1 MFELRVYE
9 LALFFFHKS
18 VTCVNIVFML
28 IFFSFSEYFFFFLG
42 GGYKQIVHV
51 QEFTSLNLSTMYFEL
66 LHRNMQ
72 NAF

>member
-28 IFFSFSEYFFFFLG
+28 IFFSFSEYFFFW
-42 GGYKQIVHV
+42 GGYKPIVHV

>member
-28 IFFSFSEYFFFFLG
+28 IFFSFSEYFFLGG

-51 QEFTSLNLSTMYFEL
+51 QEFTSLYLSTMYFEL

>member
-1 MFELRVYE
+1 MFEFRVYE

-28 IFFSFSEYFFFFLG
+28 IFFSFSEYFFFL